1 MVASPSGP
9 RGTCGRE
16 RVIRPHLE
24 IVSAVHVAVLD
35 FRTGNTAKNA
45 SNMAQNPQ
53 TWLQNA
59 PELPVLADNGN
70 GHSEEQRTINDAVK
84 AFWSIR

>member
-1 MVASPSGP
+1 MLPYSTFEP
-9 RGTCGRE
+9 E
-16 RVIRPHLE
+16 IRQK
-24 IVSAVHVAVLD
+24 
-35 FRTGNTAKNA
+35 T
-45 SNMAQNPQ
+45 PQ

-84 AFWSIR
+84 AF